1 VANFF
6 ANGNKPLHNVD
17 KTSNI
22 IHMSKQA
29 MQNYP
34 PYQPRKIQ
42 PAELEQRL
50 EAKRRLVRKEN
61 ALPPAPVEFVP
72 PNIWVQQSNM
82 QRVRMDE
89 MRGMIPARETFIDAQ
104 KSSSS
109 SSPLN
114 SLTPST

>member
-6 ANGNKPLHNVD
+6 ANGNKPPHNVD
-17 KTSNI
+17 KISNI
-22 IHMSKQA
+22 IHRSEQA
-29 MQNYP
+29 MQNHP
-34 PYQPRKIQ
+34 PYQLRKIQ
-42 PAELEQRL
+42 PGELEQRL
-50 EAKRRLVRKEN
+50 EAKKRFVQKEN
-61 ALPPAPVEFVP
+61 ALPSAPVEFIP

-82 QRVRMDE
+82 QRVRMEE